1 MMSQLAQ
8 WLRYSASMM
17 SWLNPAHVR
26 SWCFAH
32 YPGVLLCVMIALAAT
47 FLAEHY
53 GGPQLLYAL
62 LMGLSFHFMV
72 KNPQVKPGVD
82 FCGRTVLRIGVALL
96 GARITLGQVAQLGV
110 SSALLMVCAVALT
123 VGFGVLLAKWLDRSR
138 DEGLISGGA
147 VAICGASAALA
158 VASVLPQNPRNER
171 FTLLTVVG
179 VTVLSTLAMIIYP
192 FALKALA
199 ATPQQA
205 GLFLGGT
212 IHDVAQVVA
221 AGMMLGGTAGDTA
234 TVVKLFRVMLLTPVV
249 VVIALMYRRQSSLDA
264 AQATAD
270 AAAAVA
276 ADGLAAKNLPQA
288 VPLIPGFLL
297 AFIVLMLL
305 ASSQVIPVTW
315 VAAAS
320 DASRGCLVAAIAAA
334 GVKTSFEDL
343 LKLGWQPVAMLV
355 AETLWIGALVAFG
368 IFALNQ

>member
-1 MMSQLAQ
+1 MLSWFEPAKVRAT
-8 WLRYSASMM
+8 LRA
-17 SWLNPAHVR
+17 N
-26 SWCFAH
+26 
-32 YPGVLLCVMIALAAT
+32 YPGVLLCAMIAMAAT

-62 LMGLSFHFMV
+62 LIGLSFHFIM
-72 KNPQVKPGVD
+72 KNPQAKPGVD
-82 FCGRTVLRIGVALL
+82 FCGRTVLRLGVALL

-110 SSALLMVCAVALT
+110 GSALLIICSVALT
-123 VGFGVLLAKWLDRSR
+123 IAFGVLLARWLGRPR
-138 DEGLISGGA
+138 DEGFLSGGS

-179 VTVLSTLAMIIYP
+179 VTVLSTVAMILYP
-192 FALKALA
+192 FVLKWLA
-199 ATPQQA
+199 TSPQQA

-221 AGMMLGGTAGDTA
+221 AGMILGPQAGDTA
-234 TVVKLFRVMLLTPVV
+234 TVVKLFRVMLLTPAV
-249 VVIALMYRRQSSLDA
+249 VVIALLYRRQM

-270 AAAAVA
+270 AAEAVA
-276 ADGLAAKNLPQA
+276 ADGKTTASRPAA

-305 ASSQVIPVTW
+305 ASSQVFPKTW
-315 VAAAS
+315 VDGAS
-320 DASRGCLVAAIAAA
+320 SASRWCLVAAIAAA

-343 LKLGWQPVAMLV
+343 LKLGWQPVVMLV
-355 AETLWIGALVAFG
+355 GETLFIAAFVLAGTLALRLG
-368 IFALNQ
+368 MT